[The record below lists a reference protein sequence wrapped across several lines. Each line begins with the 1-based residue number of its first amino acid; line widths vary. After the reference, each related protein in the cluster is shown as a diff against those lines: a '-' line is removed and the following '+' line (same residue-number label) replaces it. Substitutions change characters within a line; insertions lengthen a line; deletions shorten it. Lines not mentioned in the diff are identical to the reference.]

1 MPTLGTKAAVDT
13 IHLKQ
18 PPQHRAR
25 LSPALAALITF
36 LTIFILLTRI
46 LPDRDKIDVL
56 VRSASRALLFQRLDR
71 FLVSSENPEIVIL
84 SSSIGLV
91 PSQWADV
98 AAGAIKYHDVLPVLK
113 RAYHYTSPFYF
124 LTCLAQNGFASISAI
139 HLGMPTAN
147 VLDQLLILKNLL
159 GFGKTPQLVVM
170 MINPRDC
177 LVQPCMEYPISGSPI
192 FQWIRDVFIP
202 PTELVKNRIIREAS
216 IDFRKGAMFR
226 QWEAEH
232 DYFDYEAMVLAEPV
246 RKLLGKNYPSG
257 IQPLPSSELQNNL
270 DLVTAWTNPAT
281 TKLDTTVET
290 QILASFTPKFL
301 LTQCTALEDCA
312 ELLKKKNI
320 HLLLVEVPLYPG
332 IQLTESALRQY
343 TDAIKTACKRTGTH
357 YYRPADSI
365 SFDASDFGEILH
377 MNASGGYKLYSSLA
391 NYIQLHKAELLPL
404 PSMRAARP
412 AI

>member
-1 MPTLGTKAAVDT
+1 MPILGTKAVVDT
-13 IHLKQ
+13 IHLTQ
-18 PPQHRAR
+18 TLQRRVR
-25 LSPALAALITF
+25 LSSGLMALITF
-36 LTIFILLTRI
+36 LAIFILLTRI

-71 FLVSSENPEIVIL
+71 FLVSSENPEIIIL
-84 SSSIGLV
+84 GSSIGLV

-124 LTCLAQNGFASISAI
+124 LTCLVQNGFASISVI

-192 FQWIRDVFIP
+192 FQWTRDVFIP
-202 PTELVKNRIIREAS
+202 PRELVKNRIVRKAS
-216 IDFRKGAMFR
+216 IDFRKGAMCR
-226 QWEAEH
+226 RWEAEH
-232 DYFDYEAMVLAEPV
+232 DYFVYEARVLAEPM

-257 IQPLPSSELQNNL
+257 IQPLPTELQNNL

-301 LTQCTALEDCA
+301 LTQCTSVEDCA
-312 ELLKKKNI
+312 ELLKEKNI
-320 HLLLVEVPLYPG
+320 QVLLVEVPLYPG
-332 IQLTESALRQY
+332 IQLTEPALRQY
-343 TDAIKTACKRTGTH
+343 TDAIKTACQKTGAH

-365 SFDASDFGEILH
+365 SFNYTDFSEILH
-377 MNASGGYKLYSSLA
+377 MNACGGYKLYSSLA
-391 NYIQLHKAELLPL
+391 NYIRLHKAELLPL

-412 AI
+412 AS